1 MNSNNISRRGFLGAS
16 AVVMAGVAGLTA
28 TGCSAESSLEAVD
41 KHELPVDPAKGG
53 EWISAACWHN
63 CGGRCMNKVM
73 VKDAPLFVRRPMT
86 RTRIPSSIR
95 SSAVAC
101 AVKPSSSS
109 ASALT
114 VFFIRSSAR
123 LAAWRWREVQRQMRG
138 KDEWEVISWDEA
150 IKLASEEIKRISDEY
165 GPTGFYCKA
174 NNATLNVLSGYVRGW
189 IPRRMARI
197 RLM

>member
-73 VKDAPLFVRRPMT
+73 VKDGAVVRQKT
-86 RTRIPSSIR
+86 DDTHEDSIEY
-95 SSAVAC
+95 
-101 AVKPSSSS
+101 PQ
-109 ASALT
+109 
-114 VFFIRSSAR
+114 
-123 LAAWRWREVQRQMRG
+123 QRG
-138 KDEWEVISWDEA
+138 CH
-150 IKLASEEIKRISDEY
+150 L
-165 GPTGFYCKA
+165 P
-174 NNATLNVLSGYVRGW
+174 
-189 IPRRMARI
+189 
-197 RLM
+197 

>member
-73 VKDAPLFVRRPMT
+73 VKDGAVVIDVGINRNSEGKLCGDVDFESVSQKASYITPVPGGVGPMT
-86 RTRIPSSIR
+86 IATLM
-95 SSAVAC
+95 
-101 AVKPSSSS
+101 KN
-109 ASALT
+109 T
-114 VFFIRSSAR
+114 
-123 LAAWRWREVQRQMRG
+123 LAAF
-138 KDEWEVISWDEA
+138 
-150 IKLASEEIKRISDEY
+150 KL
-165 GPTGFYCKA
+165 
-174 NNATLNVLSGYVRGW
+174 TLNK
-189 IPRRMARI
+189 
-197 RLM
+197 